1 MKASQGG
8 EIGIVISAEDYI
20 PHSSKPEDKA
30 AAQRLRDFHMGWWVQ
45 LTNPPYHTSYLVI
58 SFMFFSLVPLL

>member
-30 AAQRLRDFHMGWWVQ
+30 AAQRLRDFHMGW
-45 LTNPPYHTSYLVI
+45 
-58 SFMFFSLVPLL
+58 